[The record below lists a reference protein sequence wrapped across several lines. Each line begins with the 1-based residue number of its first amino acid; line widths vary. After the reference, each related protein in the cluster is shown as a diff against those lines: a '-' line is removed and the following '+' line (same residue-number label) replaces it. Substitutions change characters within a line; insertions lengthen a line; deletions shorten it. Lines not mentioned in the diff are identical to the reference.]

1 MSYNT
6 LLQHLK
12 AVRNLQKMQCTLK
25 NSDQTTYGDVAS
37 IRSDEAVG
45 QLMIVYKKEELIAAD
60 K

>member
-25 NSDQTTYGDVAS
+25 NWDQTTFGDVAS
-37 IRSDEAVG
+37 IRSDESVA
-45 QLMIVYKKEELIAAD
+45 QLMSVYKKEELQAAN